1 MFDESL
7 HSGHLES
14 YFPLAE
20 QFITQNQPAFCGIS
34 SVVMVLNALKVDPGP
49 GLRVWRGIW
58 RWFAE
63 DNLILPKDLA
73 VVEREGIT
81 VDEFEQ
87 ITECNGARC
96 STYRPYDTSEEFFR
110 QAIMDTT
117 SRRTIKHPSF
127 LVVSFSR
134 KTLGKSKREGKKTC
148 CNDGPKRV
156 QSCFHRCQVVSTQ
169 QIFTKI
175 RKTPSKCYSV
185 FTALFSFFL
194 FLLLFFFLD
203 EHSNPTGQTGDGHFS
218 PIAAYHPE
226 TDSALVLD
234 VARFK
239 YPPYWCP
246 VSTLWKAMAPI
257 DNVTGQPRGFFMLS
271 PPNVCTCQEEK
282 EKEKERYKE
291 KEK

>member
-1 MFDESL
+1 M
-7 HSGHLES
+7 
-14 YFPLAE
+14 
-20 QFITQNQPAFCGIS
+20 
-34 SVVMVLNALKVDPGP
+34 
-49 GLRVWRGIW
+49 
-58 RWFAE
+58 
-63 DNLILPKDLA
+63 
-73 VVEREGIT
+73 EREGIT

-134 KTLGKSKREGKKTC
+134 KTL
-148 CNDGPKRV
+148 
-156 QSCFHRCQVVSTQ
+156 
-169 QIFTKI
+169 
-175 RKTPSKCYSV
+175 
-185 FTALFSFFL
+185 
-194 FLLLFFFLD
+194 
-203 EHSNPTGQTGDGHFS
+203 GQTGDGHFS